1 MAKNTRQRIL
11 DCALALFG
19 RHGVSGVSLEMVA
32 AEVALTRQAIY
43 RYFKDR
49 DSLFVEA
56 VRSLHA
62 QAFEAAEVAA
72 LGAAKMNRPLAVMLG
87 DVLDARFTPFVE
99 RLGDSVH
106 ADELLA
112 ENARLVGEVASD
124 YQERLV
130 SLVARLIALHRQ
142 YNGSR
147 LLHDLTDDD
156 LARYLIHAVQG
167 IKLAASARQH
177 AAFRRKMRTMVAIVI
192 KGGLVDE

>member
-11 DCALALFG
+11 DSALALFG

-56 VRSLHA
+56 VQSLHA
-62 QAFEAAEVAA
+62 QALEAAEVAA
-72 LGAAKMNRPLAVMLG
+72 LAATKAGRPLDVTLA
-87 DVLDARFTPFVE
+87 DVLEARFAPFVE
-99 RLGDSVH
+99 RLEQSGH

-130 SLVARLIALHRQ
+130 SLVARLIVLHRQ
-142 YNGSR
+142 STGAQLR
-147 LLHDLTDDD
+147 HGLTDDD
-156 LARYLIHAVQG
+156 LAHYLIQAVLG
-167 IKLAASARQH
+167 VKAATSPRQP
-177 AAFRRKMRTMVAIVI
+177 AAFRRKMRIMVAIVTR
-192 KGGLVDE
+192 GGLADP

>member
-32 AEVALTRQAIY
+32 AEAALTRQAIY

-72 LGAAKMNRPLAVMLG
+72 LGAAKTSRPLAVALG
-87 DVLDARFTPFVE
+87 DVLEARYAPFVE
-99 RLGDSVH
+99 RLGQSGH

-112 ENARLVGEVASD
+112 ENARLVGSVASD
-124 YQERLV
+124 YQERLLR
-130 SLVARLIALHRQ
+130 LVARLIAVHRQ
-142 YNGSR
+142 SDGLR
-147 LLHDLTDDD
+147 LLHGLTEDD
-156 LARYLIHAVQG
+156 LARYLISAVRG
-167 IKLAASARQH
+167 IKLAASAKH
-177 AAFRRKMRTMVAIVI
+177 LPAFRRDMRTMVAVVI
-192 KGGLVDE
+192 KGGLVDA